1 VAGKRGLAA
10 LLSACHGKS
19 RASREVSTCVAHP
32 APFSVER
39 KPVLVDLLKTVF
51 DVIDMRSFSNLW
63 YWIALAVLWSSASH
77 WVMGVPFDM
86 LTRARREGGQ
96 AQADLEDLAR
106 INAGRLLA
114 VVRTGA
120 VVIVA
125 LACFWLSI
133 LALLA
138 FYYDVEFAQAVFF
151 LVAPMTIVVWLSM
164 LCARRIEAGEG
175 TGPAL
180 PRLLIIHRRY
190 LQLLGMVSICVT
202 AFFGMWQN
210 LSISILN

>member
-1 VAGKRGLAA
+1 MERAA
-10 LLSACHGKS
+10 PQERCQFVS
-19 RASREVSTCVAHP
+19 RDP

-86 LTRARREGGQ
+86 MTRARREGGQ
-96 AQADLEDLAR
+96 AQIDLEDLAR
-106 INAGRLLA
+106 INSGRLLG
-114 VVRTGA
+114 VVRAAA
-120 VVIVA
+120 VLIVA
-125 LACFWLSI
+125 MACFWLSI

-138 FYYDVEFAQAVFF
+138 FFYDVEFAQAVFF
-151 LVAPMTIVVWLSM
+151 LVAPMTIVVWLSVR
-164 LCARRIEAGEG
+164 CAHRIEAGEG
-175 TGPAL
+175 TGPEL
-180 PRLLIIHRRY
+180 YRLLVIHRRS
-190 LQLLGMVSICVT
+190 LQVLGMVSICVT

>member
-1 VAGKRGLAA
+1 M
-10 LLSACHGKS
+10 
-19 RASREVSTCVAHP
+19 
-32 APFSVER
+32 
-39 KPVLVDLLKTVF
+39 DLLKTVF

-86 LTRARREGGQ
+86 MTRARREGGQ
-96 AQADLEDLAR
+96 AQIDLEDLAR
-106 INAGRLLA
+106 INSGRLLG
-114 VVRTGA
+114 VVRAAA
-120 VVIVA
+120 VLIVA
-125 LACFWLSI
+125 MACFWLSI

-151 LVAPMTIVVWLSM
+151 LVAPMTIVVWLSVR
-164 LCARRIEAGEG
+164 CAHRIEAGEG
-175 TGPAL
+175 TGPEL
-180 PRLLIIHRRY
+180 YRLLVIHRRY
-190 LQLLGMVSICVT
+190 LQVLGMVSICVT